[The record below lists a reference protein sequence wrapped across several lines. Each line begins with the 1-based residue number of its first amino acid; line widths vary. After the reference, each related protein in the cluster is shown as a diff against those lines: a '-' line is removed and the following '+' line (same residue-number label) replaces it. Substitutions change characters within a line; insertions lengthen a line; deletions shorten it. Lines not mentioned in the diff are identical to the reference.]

1 MATYKLAE
9 GNAQLAGGSQQLEE
23 KNN

>member
-9 GNAQLAGGSQQLEE
+9 GSAQLAGGSQQLEE